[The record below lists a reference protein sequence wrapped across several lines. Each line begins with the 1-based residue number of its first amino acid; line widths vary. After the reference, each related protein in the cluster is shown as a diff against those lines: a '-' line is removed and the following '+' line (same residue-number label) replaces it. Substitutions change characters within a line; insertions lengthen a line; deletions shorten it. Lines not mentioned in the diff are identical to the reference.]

1 MVIPVDNWFYN
12 TLVPFYNRYCAFPGG
27 KIYHVFPP
35 GNARYLVDRHVRI
48 PFFFPPN
55 SFFFEKKTSV
65 RNEGGY
71 RAVDKGSV
79 MAQPVQIAA
88 AADDEEEFEEFDTD
102 HWPVTEKEDASL
114 WDAEWDNEEVDEE
127 FAKKFQEEQEKM
139 EAEKSARDKSPQI
152 GSGVTEGT
160 E

>member
-1 MVIPVDNWFYN
+1 
-12 TLVPFYNRYCAFPGG
+12 
-27 KIYHVFPP
+27 
-35 GNARYLVDRHVRI
+35 
-48 PFFFPPN
+48 
-55 SFFFEKKTSV
+55 
-65 RNEGGY
+65 
-71 RAVDKGSV
+71 

-152 GSGVTEGT
+152 GTGVTEGT